1 MSSPPR
7 RGCFLSGRARRPH
20 HSVFPASAGVFPEM
34 PPFGSLSLCLPRL
47 GGGVSEGAVLVPR
60 RVESSPPRR
69 GCFGQRRSWRR
80 KRNVFPA
87 SAGVFPASAH
97 KSRSRP
103 GLPRLGGGVSTP
115 VGAPHCTPQSSPPR
129 RGCFRLCRP
138 RIRSGGVFP
147 ASAGVFL
154 TLSRSSREMQVFP
167 ASAGVFPPP
176 CQRFISAPSLP
187 RLGGGVSKS

>member
-20 HSVFPASAGVFPEM
+20 HSVFPASAGVFLRAQ
-34 PPFGSLSLCLPRL
+34 FLSHAALSLPRL
-47 GGGVSEGAVLVPR
+47 GGGVSTTAHKSRSRPA
-60 RVESSPPRR
+60 SSPPRR

-103 GLPRLGGGVSTP
+103 GLPRLGGGVSPTVP
-115 VGAPHCTPQSSPPR
+115 ALHQRPKSSPPR
-129 RGCFRLCRP
+129 RGCFQ
-138 RIRSGGVFP
+138 IMTNTNIEAKVFP

-154 TLSRSSREMQVFP
+154 RP
-167 ASAGVFPPP
+167 AARRGRRR
-176 CQRFISAPSLP
+176 CLP
-187 RLGGGVSKS
+187 RLGGGVSSRRACP